1 MTNINTDDPIKFH
14 DGSNH
19 QFITSS
25 GSVIRLRNTATGQVQ
40 DMHIAELSQ
49 QAAGLPRTFTEHIRR
64 FETLPQK
71 HKTAAMTMADHLEE
85 IETGVNPARAGRREE
100 YDVDRT
106 TQNERVAAKVQELQK
121 NGQKASRATLMRKLA
136 AYREHGTSALADGRA
151 HRSDPPMK
159 NIHPDVFEALCT
171 VIADQRNRSTGT
183 KSRII
188 DETAK
193 HLVKWRGADAP
204 SMPSNATMY
213 RYIDRLTIGKH
224 TTGSAST
231 RRSLANRPERVFNT
245 RTELLPGNEVQVDS
259 TTLDILVKSPG
270 GAPVRPI
277 LTVLFDRATRL
288 VLAFTLRLTAAKA
301 VDHVALLAQALTP
314 PQNRPDNSEFRSMVQ
329 RMNADVPLLTAD
341 ERRDW
346 ERSRP
351 FVHPRCIVMDNGK
364 DFISEAFRAAAEMH
378 SIDIRYSAPHTPT
391 SKPLVERNFGS
402 IDSLLIQYLNGYVG
416 RSPEFR
422 GYQVEKEEL
431 MDIYALHELLDDWF
445 LKFWNHRPHAGL
457 RDLLDPSI
465 VLTPFQMF
473 TAASR
478 VTSNLETTL
487 TRDDY
492 IAMLPTKHRRVTD
505 TGVVVNHRQFDSDE
519 LGTLRN
525 TLSDNSRRKGKYE
538 VKLDP
543 YNPFKAWLPK
553 PGGGWIECALRNGA
567 ANLYPHLEDRDFDLN
582 DTDEDADEDRR
593 NVAAVTAALSG
604 APLHTAIDTAPD
616 DSSPRNSLD
625 DGDDDDVAVYA
636 LD

>member
-1 MTNINTDDPIKFH
+1 MNNINTDDPIEFR
-14 DGSNH
+14 DGSIH
-19 QFITSS
+19 QFVTSS
-25 GSVIRLRNTATGQVQ
+25 GSVIRLRNIATGQVQ

-71 HKTAAMTMADHLEE
+71 HKTAAMTLADHLEE
-85 IETGVNPARAGRREE
+85 IETGVNPARAGRRAE
-100 YDVDRT
+100 YDIDKT
-106 TQNERVAAKVQELQK
+106 TQNERVAAKVHELHK
-121 NGQKASRATLMRKLA
+121 SGQKASRATLMRKLA

-159 NIHPDVFEALCT
+159 NIHPDVFEALCA

-183 KSRII
+183 KSRLI

-193 HLVKWRGADAP
+193 HLVMWRGADAP

-259 TTLDILVKSPG
+259 TTLDLLVKSPG
-270 GAPVRPI
+270 GDPVRPI

-314 PQNRPDNSEFRSMVQ
+314 PQNRPDNSEFRAMVQ
-329 RMNADVPLLTAD
+329 RMNPGVPLMTAD

-422 GYQVEKEEL
+422 GYRVEQEEL

-445 LKFWNHRPHAGL
+445 LKFWNHRPHSGL

-473 TAASR
+473 AAASR
-478 VTSNLETTL
+478 VTSNLETTF

-505 TGVVVNHRQFDSDE
+505 TGIVVNYRQFDSDE
-519 LGTLRN
+519 LDPLRN
-525 TLSDNSRRKGKYE
+525 TLSGDSRRKGKYE

-553 PGGGWIECALRNGA
+553 PGGGWIECTLRNGD

-604 APLHTAIDTAPD
+604 APLHTAIDTD
-616 DSSPRNSLD
+616 TDTDTSSPHHSH
-625 DGDDDDVAVYA
+625 DDDTDVAVYA